1 MKRFY
6 TILKTELK
14 LSIRGMDMIIFAIC
28 MPLVAISLL
37 GIIFGS
43 RPAYPGAGYTFL
55 EQSFGA
61 VSAIAVCAGGVMGL
75 PLVISEYRQKKILKR
90 YQVTPASPALLLAVQ
105 TAVYTVYSLAS
116 LVLVYA
122 AVLFFGARFP
132 GSAAAYL
139 AVFLFVM
146 LAIFSIGMMI
156 GGIAPD
162 VRTAGMW
169 ASILY
174 FPMLV
179 LSGATLPYETMPSG
193 LQRIADMMPLT
204 QESNF
209 LRRFPWGCRLRVYG
223 NHVCT
228 WQSAFWSAAGLRC
241 VILSGSKKGPLSGRG
256 RLFGVSD

>member
-28 MPLVAISLL
+28 MPLVVISLL
-37 GIIFGS
+37 GSIFGS

-105 TAVYTVYSLAS
+105 TS
-116 LVLVYA
+116 LVLVYAA

-146 LAIFSIGMMI
+146 LVIFSIGMMI

-204 QESNF
+204 QGIKLLKAVSLGLPAEGIWKSCLYMAVCF
-209 LRRFPWGCRLRVYG
+209 LVCGGIALRYFK
-223 NHVCT
+223 
-228 WQSAFWSAAGLRC
+228 WE
-241 VILSGSKKGPLSGRG
+241 
-256 RLFGVSD
+256 

>member
-1 MKRFY
+1 
-6 TILKTELK
+6 
-14 LSIRGMDMIIFAIC
+14 MIIFAIC
-28 MPLVAISLL
+28 MPLVVIALL

-105 TAVYTVYSLAS
+105 TAVYTVYPWHPWFWSMLRRS
-116 LVLVYA
+116 CFSGRV
-122 AVLFFGARFP
+122 FP

-156 GGIAPD
+156 EALPRMSGQPGCGPAYCIFPCWFFRAPPFRMRPCTPVCRGLRSDAPDPGNQPSGGFLGLPAEGIWKSCLYMAVCFLVCGGIAL
-162 VRTAGMW
+162 R
-169 ASILY
+169 Y
-174 FPMLV
+174 FK
-179 LSGATLPYETMPSG
+179 
-193 LQRIADMMPLT
+193 
-204 QESNF
+204 
-209 LRRFPWGCRLRVYG
+209 W
-223 NHVCT
+223 
-228 WQSAFWSAAGLRC
+228 
-241 VILSGSKKGPLSGRG
+241 SKKAPFRKGPSFSGHQIE
-256 RLFGVSD
+256 LDL

>member
-1 MKRFY
+1 
-6 TILKTELK
+6 
-14 LSIRGMDMIIFAIC
+14 MIIFAIC
-28 MPLVAISLL
+28 MPLVVIALL

-122 AVLFFGARFP
+122 AAVLFFGARFP

-156 GGIAPD
+156 GALPRMSGQPGCGPAYCIFPCWFFRAPPF
-162 VRTAGMW
+162 RMRPCPPA
-169 ASILY
+169 
-174 FPMLV
+174 
-179 LSGATLPYETMPSG
+179 
-193 LQRIADMMPLT
+193 
-204 QESNF
+204 
-209 LRRFPWGCRLRVYG
+209 CR
-223 NHVCT
+223 
-228 WQSAFWSAAGLRC
+228 GLR
-241 VILSGSKKGPLSGRG
+241 I
-256 RLFGVSD
+256 

>member
-28 MPLVAISLL
+28 MPLVVIALL

-122 AVLFFGARFP
+122 AAVLFFGARFP
-132 GSAAAYL
+132 GSAPGCIPVCDAGHIQHRHDDRRHCPGCQDSRDVGQHT
-139 AVFLFVM
+139 VF
-146 LAIFSIGMMI
+146 SH
-156 GGIAPD
+156 
-162 VRTAGMW
+162 AG
-169 ASILY
+169 S
-174 FPMLV
+174 F
-179 LSGATLPYETMPSG
+179 GRHPS
-193 LQRIADMMPLT
+193 
-204 QESNF
+204 
-209 LRRFPWGCRLRVYG
+209 V
-223 NHVCT
+223 
-228 WQSAFWSAAGLRC
+228 
-241 VILSGSKKGPLSGRG
+241 
-256 RLFGVSD
+256 

>member
-1 MKRFY
+1 
-6 TILKTELK
+6 
-14 LSIRGMDMIIFAIC
+14 
-28 MPLVAISLL
+28 
-37 GIIFGS
+37 
-43 RPAYPGAGYTFL
+43 
-55 EQSFGA
+55 
-61 VSAIAVCAGGVMGL
+61 
-75 PLVISEYRQKKILKR
+75 
-90 YQVTPASPALLLAVQ
+90 
-105 TAVYTVYSLAS
+105 
-116 LVLVYA
+116 
-122 AVLFFGARFP
+122 
-132 GSAAAYL
+132 
-139 AVFLFVM
+139 M

-204 QESNF
+204 QGIKLLKAVSLGLPAEGIWKSC
-209 LRRFPWGCRLRVYG
+209 LYMA
-223 NHVCT
+223 VC
-228 WQSAFWSAAGLRC
+228 FWSAAGLRC

>member
-43 RPAYPGAGYTFL
+43 RPAYPGAGSTFL

-122 AVLFFGARFP
+122 AAVLFFGARFP

-146 LAIFSIGMMI
+146 LVIFSIGMMI

-204 QESNF
+204 Q
-209 LRRFPWGCRLRVYG
+209 G
-223 NHVCT
+223 
-228 WQSAFWSAAGLRC
+228 
-241 VILSGSKKGPLSGRG
+241 I
-256 RLFGVSD
+256 

>member
-28 MPLVAISLL
+28 MPLVVIALL

-105 TAVYTVYSLAS
+105 TAVYRL
-116 LVLVYA
+116 LP
-122 AVLFFGARFP
+122 GIP
-132 GSAAAYL
+132 GSGL
-139 AVFLFVM
+139 CCCGPVF
-146 LAIFSIGMMI
+146 
-156 GGIAPD
+156 
-162 VRTAGMW
+162 R
-169 ASILY
+169 
-174 FPMLV
+174 
-179 LSGATLPYETMPSG
+179 GAFSG
-193 LQRIADMMPLT
+193 LGNSVPGCIPVCDAGHIQHRHDD
-204 QESNF
+204 
-209 LRRFPWGCRLRVYG
+209 RRHCPGCQDSRDVG
-223 NHVCT
+223 QHTVF
-228 WQSAFWSAAGLRC
+228 SHAG
-241 VILSGSKKGPLSGRG
+241 SFGRHPS
-256 RLFGVSD
+256 V